1 LRDDLTDISVPVHYL
16 THGKA
21 ISQQLPAVK
30 RCSSINRSL
39 PIAIGTR
46 ETRGP
51 WRGNEQGIRELGQK
65 DRDAVIQPRFA
76 RGRGH
81 SLAHALPCTLND
93 ELSVRND
100 ECAQHEAPLLPQS
113 GRGAMLSRRGF
124 IVFEDAGERPP
135 HLRQLRQ
142 LHHEVAFLC
151 SPRPSSSSALLL
163 AILEGQ
169 QERVP

>member
-1 LRDDLTDISVPVHYL
+1 MQEIPEFVRQHTLPFDAFTDEIIFAMLSVRGHRAGNRTVEAKVEHVKVRRADRRVGLACQLRDDLTDISVPVHYL

-65 DRDAVIQPRFA
+65 
-76 RGRGH
+76 
-81 SLAHALPCTLND
+81 
-93 ELSVRND
+93 
-100 ECAQHEAPLLPQS
+100 
-113 GRGAMLSRRGF
+113 
-124 IVFEDAGERPP
+124 
-135 HLRQLRQ
+135 
-142 LHHEVAFLC
+142 
-151 SPRPSSSSALLL
+151 
-163 AILEGQ
+163 
-169 QERVP
+169 